1 MKIDFNYKLHLLL
14 ISILSSLPL
23 RSELCLILQFNFQT
37 YAMWWLYCNQQVD
50 KCDKTAAQ
58 RFNTPK
64 RNRLMREGFMEI
76 LALKSGWVII
86 PERPT
91 HKWKAF
97 VRWQLRWNGIGRE
110 RGDKQTLSGGAET
123 WTIMPSAIKA
133 NTNNDLIISYFV
145 TETDLHL
152 INLSGLFITSL
163 TSSLELQT
171 FHFVQ
176 LVVLDTK
183 RKSRHCTDQNSYATT
198 WMFWLRYEYDELPKK
213 PPSPK
218 DVDTHLVAFESFSA
232 RQTESNSPF
241 DNFVRHHHHHLQL
254 HLHLDCSCGVWTTTH
269 RLYY

>member
-14 ISILSSLPL
+14 IS
-23 RSELCLILQFNFQT
+23 

-110 RGDKQTLSGGAET
+110 RGDKETLSGAET

-145 TETDLHL
+145 TETDLNL

-163 TSSLELQT
+163 TSSLALQT

-183 RKSRHCTDQNSYATT
+183 RKSRHCTGQNSYATT

-241 DNFVRHHHHHLQL
+241 DNFVRHHHHLQL
-254 HLHLDCSCGVWTTTH
+254 HRHLDCSCGVWTTTH